1 MLTNAPSIDVTMTDA
16 PPGAPSDHLNGAST
30 KDLDACI
37 SMVDGIFLMEDVNDK
52 PSPGDMPC
60 LPPGAEILG
69 DRMGDLRITPSVPDL
84 PPGPPS
90 TLTRSPPYVIPANQV
105 GRATYTS
112 PTAAGATA
120 FRPGLFGHGFPAPLA
135 SPRVTSNCWGD
146 GVDTLASLLNE
157 RPPAPKPSG
166 NTTGALSLIVF
177 LLTVFVFFVS

>member
-1 MLTNAPSIDVTMTDA
+1 MLTSAPSTDVTMTDA
-16 PPGAPSDHLNGAST
+16 PSGTPSDHLNGAST

-69 DRMGDLRITPSVPDL
+69 DRMGDLRITPDL

-120 FRPGLFGHGFPAPLA
+120 FRPGLFGHGFPAPLD
-135 SPRVTSNCWGD
+135 SPRVTSNCWDD

-157 RPPAPKPSG
+157 RPLAPKPSG
-166 NTTGALSLIVF
+166 NTTGALSLVVF